1 MKTESA
7 RSHRL
12 NFLVNIKL
20 VSIITNSLEKENVD
34 ELLQFGSFNLV
45 FLAGAI
51 LPSALFVS

>member
-20 VSIITNSLEKENVD
+20 ISIITNSLEKENVV
-34 ELLQFGSFNLV
+34 NLV